1 MFAKLWRNRLPLTV
15 CSRKLMCKLAP
26 LLVTFLV
33 LTACSS
39 TSHFRTHVTEIPC
52 EKDFSGSC
60 ANANLLTSKEHD
72 YTLGFVEID
81 DQGQLYDQRQVDT
94 LMQLLQTET
103 RPLYVTLFVHGWH
116 HNASANDFNVRRF
129 EETLKDLQQRNPAY
143 KMVGIYVGWQ
153 GETLSVPWL
162 RNLTFWDRKQ
172 VTEEVGRNALL
183 EFLLQLESTVK
194 NEQHPKNRL
203 LTVGLSLGASVV
215 FNALHPILLQRLVQP
230 DNHQLLSGYGD
241 LVVLVNPAF
250 EAIRYAAIREA
261 AQRYAQKY
269 GFSEQQ
275 NPLLIIATS
284 EADGIT
290 KNSFALSRKLS
301 TVFEQHRMYNSMP
314 ASEDEDPQALS
325 EWELDTT
332 AVGHFRPYITHR
344 LQTLPPA
351 TQANMCAANPGWLT
365 SAVQQQKQTQLN
377 TGLAATG
384 AGWDAV
390 LNAALHMELRH
401 LQHSSANNPYWVLQT
416 DPGVLP
422 SHGFINQQHLWCF
435 IDQALLG
442 TQNTELRAKQ

>member
-1 MFAKLWRNRLPLTV
+1 
-15 CSRKLMCKLAP
+15 MCKFANLLAT
-26 LLVTFLV
+26 LLL
-33 LTACSS
+33 LSACSS
-39 TSHFRTHVTEIPC
+39 TSHFRTHVTDIPC
-52 EKDFSGSC
+52 EHAFSGSC
-60 ANANLLTSKEHD
+60 THANLLTSKEHD

-94 LMQLLQTET
+94 LIQLLQTESQ
-103 RPLYVTLFVHGWH
+103 PLYVTLFVHGWH

-129 EETLKDLQQRNPAY
+129 EETLKDLHQRNPAY

-153 GETLSVPWL
+153 GETLSLPWL
-162 RNLTFWDRKQ
+162 RNLTFWDRKN

-194 NEQHPKNRL
+194 NAPHSKNRL

-215 FNALHPILLQRLVQP
+215 FNALHPILLQRLIQP
-230 DNHQLLSGYGD
+230 DNHTLLSGYGD

-261 AQRYAQKY
+261 EQRYAQKY

-301 TVFEQHRMYNSMP
+301 TVFEQHRMHTPLPVTEN
-314 ASEDEDPQALS
+314 EDPEALS

-332 AVGHFRPYITHR
+332 AIGHFRPYITHR
-344 LQTLPPA
+344 LQSNQTA
-351 TQANMCAANPGWLT
+351 THANVCTAHPGWLT
-365 SAVQQQKQTQLN
+365 TAVQQQKQTQLK

-390 LNAALHMELRH
+390 LNDAQQMELRH
-401 LQHSSANNPYWVLQT
+401 LQNSSANNPYWVLQT

-422 SHGFINQQHLWCF
+422 SHGFLNQQHLWCF

-442 TQNTELRAKQ
+442 SQNAELRAKQ